1 MELGLL
7 FPKHLRKSM
16 KQLSEIED
24 LEEVRVRIGQPLFL
38 CTTKT
43 EFVLLEEKDSYKIIE
58 FNKVSEDTGERK
70 KWNESEMKVS
80 EQGRLYHITKADI
93 MEMQNYIS
101 NYSLYA
107 WQEELRNGFLTVEG
121 GHRIGLC
128 GSTRNTNGRI
138 SGISYISGMNIRV
151 AHEKKGC
158 AEQVMKY
165 IRSSENDIY
174 NTLIASAPG
183 IGKTTLLRDCMRL
196 LSSGT
201 DKYRGKKVGIV
212 DERSEIAA
220 CYHGIPQND
229 MGPRTDVMDGCNK
242 PEGIMILLRTMSPE
256 VIGVDELGTKEDYD
270 AVEQAVYCG
279 CRIIG
284 TVHARNKT
292 ELQKKD
298 VLRRWLEQGVFERFI
313 IIEKGEKGERN
324 LRIYDSQWVEL
335 Y

>member
-24 LEEVRVRIGQPLFL
+24 LEEVRIRVGQPLFL
-38 CTTKT
+38 CTAKT
-43 EFVLLEEKDSYKIIE
+43 EFVLLEEKESYKITE
-58 FNKVSEDTGERK
+58 FNKVRRDTVERK
-70 KWNESEMKVS
+70 KWDDSEIVVS
-80 EQGRLYHITKADI
+80 EQGRLYRITEADI

-158 AEQVMKY
+158 AAQVMKY
-165 IRSSENDIY
+165 IRSSESDIY
-174 NTLIASAPG
+174 NTLIVSAPG
-183 IGKTTLLRDCMRL
+183 VGKTTLLRDCMRL
-196 LSSGT
+196 LSYGEAQY
-201 DKYRGKKVGIV
+201 KGKKIGIV

-229 MGPRTDVMDGCNK
+229 MGPRTDVLDGCNK
-242 PEGIMILLRTMSPE
+242 PEGMMLLLRTMSPE
-256 VIGVDELGTKEDYD
+256 VIGVDELGTKEDYE

-284 TVHARNKT
+284 TIHARNVE
-292 ELQKKD
+292 ELREKCNFLSWGEK
-298 VLRRWLEQGVFERFI
+298 RIFERFI
-313 IIEKGEKGERN
+313 IIEKGEEGQRN
-324 LRIYDSQWVEL
+324 LHIYDNQWVKL